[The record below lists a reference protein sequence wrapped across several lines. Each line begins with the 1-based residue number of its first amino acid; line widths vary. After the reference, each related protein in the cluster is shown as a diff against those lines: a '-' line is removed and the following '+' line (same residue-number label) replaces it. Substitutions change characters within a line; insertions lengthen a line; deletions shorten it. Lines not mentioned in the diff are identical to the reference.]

1 MESTWPLGL
10 QLRPL
15 GGNLGNQHSTER
27 EESNMPKV
35 LIVLVFAAGLITG
48 IILYISSKSLQAAD
62 SACAIPKNYGSVK
75 ALGPI
80 YLVFEGADGTIRL
93 VSDACQ
99 TVRVITRN

>member
-1 MESTWPLGL
+1 
-10 QLRPL
+10 
-15 GGNLGNQHSTER
+15 
-27 EESNMPKV
+27 MPKV
-35 LIVLVFAAGLITG
+35 LIALVFAGGLITG
-48 IILYISSKSLQAAD
+48 AILNSSSKSLQAAE
-62 SACAIPKNYGSVK
+62 SATCAIPKNYGSVK

>member
-1 MESTWPLGL
+1 
-10 QLRPL
+10 
-15 GGNLGNQHSTER
+15 
-27 EESNMPKV
+27 MPKV
-35 LIVLVFAAGLITG
+35 LITLVFAAGLITG
-48 IILYISSKSLQAAD
+48 GILNSSSKSLQAAE
-62 SACAIPKNYGSVK
+62 SATCAIPKNYGSVK